1 MNETTA
7 AEQAI
12 RERIRQ
18 RARITFAEFMQM
30 ALYHPVGGYYT
41 SEKPFGA
48 AGDFYTSPAVHP
60 AFGALLAVQLQCM
73 WMRLG
78 SPSDFTVVE
87 MGAGN
92 GLLAN
97 DICAAAE
104 ELCDEFAHKLRYVC
118 IERYSPDDANRGMSG
133 DAPHIERLIADTLP
147 LSDVVGCFISNEFAD
162 ALPVHRFQMSGREA
176 LEVYVALDKDGKF
189 IEILVEPSTPTL
201 NERLDGLGFALED
214 RHCGEVNLQIK
225 PWLDD
230 VARALDKGFVIT
242 IDYGYEAAE
251 LYSQRRRFG
260 TLQTYYRHT
269 EGSSPYQ
276 RIGRQDISAHV
287 DFSLL
292 QSEGYAAGL
301 NTLAYMTQAE
311 LLQGLGLND
320 LLHRLRQEPMPE
332 YERNANLMSMRELVK
347 PEGLG
352 GFKVLFQEKAT
363 GVSDLAQIQPGD
375 APCQTMPLPMLTDR
389 HMPLIQGRFP
399 HTSWETPLLWDDWQ
413 QDIR

>member
-18 RARITFAEFMQM
+18 VARITFAEFMRM
-30 ALYHPVGGYYT
+30 VLYHPVDGYYT

-73 WMRLG
+73 WRCLG
-78 SPSDFTVVE
+78 RPSDFIVVE

-97 DICAAAE
+97 DICVAAE
-104 ELCDEFAHKLRYVC
+104 ELCDVFARELRYVC
-118 IERYSPDDANRGMSG
+118 IERYSPDDANLGMGG
-133 DAPHIERLIADTLP
+133 DASHIERLIADTLP

-162 ALPVHRFQMSGREA
+162 AFPVHRFQISGREA
-176 LEVYVALDKDGKF
+176 LEVYVALDKNGEF
-189 IEILVEPSTPTL
+189 IEILDEPSTPIL
-201 NERLDGLGFALED
+201 NERLDRLGLTLEEG
-214 RHCGEVNLQIK
+214 HCGEVSLQVK

-230 VARALDKGFVIT
+230 MARALDKGFVIT
-242 IDYGYEAAE
+242 IDYGYEVAE

-301 NTLAYMTQAE
+301 DTLAYTTQAE

-320 LLHRLRQEPMPE
+320 LLNRLRNTAMPE
-332 YERNANLMSMRELVK
+332 HERNTNRMSMRELVK

-363 GVSDLAQIQPGD
+363 GVTDIAQIQPGD
-375 APCQTMPLPMLTDR
+375 APCQTMPLPMLTNR
-389 HMPLIQGRFP
+389 HMPLMQGRFP
-399 HTSWETPLLWDDWQ
+399 HTSWETPLLWDEWQ
-413 QDIR
+413 QEMR

>member
-1 MNETTA
+1 MNETTT

-18 RARITFAEFMQM
+18 RDRITFAEFMQM

-60 AFGALLAVQLQCM
+60 AFGALLAVQLQCL
-73 WMRLG
+73 WRRLG

-104 ELCDEFAHKLRYVC
+104 GLCNEFARELRYIC
-118 IERYSPDDANRGMSG
+118 IERYSPDDANRVLSG
-133 DAPHIERLIADTLP
+133 DAPHIQRLIADALP
-147 LSDVVGCFISNEFAD
+147 LSNVVGCFISNEFAD

-176 LEVYVALDKDGKF
+176 LEVYVALDKNGEF
-189 IEILVEPSTPTL
+189 IEILDEPSTPIL
-201 NERLDGLGFALED
+201 NERLDRLGFALED
-214 RHCGEVNLQIK
+214 RHCGEVNIQIK
-225 PWLDD
+225 PWLGD

-242 IDYGYEAAE
+242 IDYGCEAAD
-251 LYSQRRRFG
+251 LYLQRRRFG

-292 QSEGYAAGL
+292 QSEGCAAGL

-320 LLHRLRQEPMPE
+320 LLHRLRIAPMPE
-332 YERNANLMSMRELVK
+332 RERSANLVSMRELVK

-352 GFKVLFQEKAT
+352 GFKALFQEKAT
-363 GVSDLAQIQPGD
+363 GVTDIAQIQPGD

-389 HMPLIQGRFP
+389 HMPLMQGRFP
-399 HTSWETPLLWDDWQ
+399 HTSWETPLLWDEWQ
-413 QDIR
+413 QEIR